1 MFLGTDN
8 VNLSRGTLTRGAVSR
23 GGASFGA
30 PVSQNNGRGG
40 FASGGQQG
48 SIFDHP
54 TNSFSRGSFSRG
66 ASRGMLNEMSINNHP
81 SRGSFSRGAS
91 RGMSNVT
98 SFNNN
103 PFNQTRGDS
112 FSARGGSTSR
122 GQYNTR

>member
-54 TNSFSRGSFSRG
+54 TNSFSRG
-66 ASRGMLNEMSINNHP
+66 AP
-81 SRGSFSRGAS
+81 SRGSFS

-103 PFNQTRGDS
+103 PFNQTR
-112 FSARGGSTSR
+112 
-122 GQYNTR
+122 